1 MNTRPL
7 VVHTETIGNAARAWL
22 EERAD
27 VIAAGAESDAFAEL
41 APRIDAL
48 LVRTY
53 TKVDEALLDRL
64 PRLKVVGRAGV
75 GVDNIEVTACRNR
88 GVEVVYAPASST
100 HAVAEY
106 VVALLCDALRP
117 RVYLQDAEDRSRWS
131 HHRKTLVA
139 GRQFDE
145 LTLGI
150 LGMGRIGST
159 VAGFAEALGFQTI
172 ATDLESIPLT
182 DRHGAGM
189 VSVEALFEQ
198 ADVLTIHVDGRRANR
213 GLIGDDLLGRMK
225 RDAVLIN
232 TSRGFVMQHD
242 PLRRVLEART
252 DLRAFLDVHDPE
264 PPPPGDR
271 LFELPN
277 AHLLPHLASR
287 TETAMARMSDVVQ
300 DLWAVLN
307 GQEPTW
313 PAPAE

>member
-1 MNTRPL
+1 METHPL
-7 VVHTETIGNAARAWL
+7 VVHTETIGNAARTWL
-22 EERAD
+22 EDRAE
-27 VIAAGAESDAFAEL
+27 VIAASAHSAAFTKL

-53 TKVDEALLDRL
+53 TEVDDALLDRL
-64 PRLKVVGRAGV
+64 PRLKVVARAGV
-75 GVDNIEVTACRNR
+75 GVDNIDVAACRRR

-117 RVYLQDAEDRSRWS
+117 RVYLQDAEDRTRWS
-131 HHRKTLVA
+131 HYRKTLVA
-139 GRQFDE
+139 DRQFDE

-159 VAGFAEALGFQTI
+159 VAGFADALGFQTI
-172 ATDLESIPLT
+172 ATDLDSIAPSR
-182 DRHGAGM
+182 RHGAAM

-198 ADVLTIHVDGRRANR
+198 ADVLTIHIDGRRTNR
-213 GLIGDDLLGRMK
+213 GFIGDDLLDRMK
-225 RDAVLIN
+225 RNAVLIN

-242 PLRRVLEART
+242 PLRRVLAART

-287 TETAMARMSDVVQ
+287 TETAMARMSDVVE
-300 DLWAVLN
+300 DIWAVLN
-307 GQEPTW
+307 GQGPTW
-313 PAPAE
+313 PAPED

>member
-1 MNTRPL
+1 MGTHPL

-22 EERAD
+22 AERAE
-27 VIAAGAESDAFAEL
+27 VVAAAADQPDFEAL

-53 TKVDEALLDRL
+53 TDVDDALLDRL
-64 PRLKVVGRAGV
+64 PKLKVVGRAGV
-75 GVDNIEVTACRNR
+75 GVDNIDVAACRRR

-100 HAVAEY
+100 NAVAEY

-117 RVYLQDAEDRSRWS
+117 RVYLQEAEERSRWS

-139 GRQFDE
+139 TRQFDE

-150 LGMGRIGST
+150 LGMGRIGTT
-159 VAGFAEALGFQTI
+159 VAGFANALGFQTI
-172 ATDLESIPLT
+172 AADLESIPT
-182 DRHGAGM
+182 ECRHGAEM
-189 VSVEALFEQ
+189 VSTEELFTR

-213 GLIGDDLLGRMK
+213 GLIGDDLLDRMK
-225 RDAVLIN
+225 PDAVLIN

-242 PLRRVLEART
+242 PLREILAERT
-252 DLRAFLDVHDPE
+252 EMRAFLDVHDPE

-271 LFELPN
+271 LFTLPN

-287 TETAMARMSDVVQ
+287 TETAMARMSDVVR
-300 DLWAVLN
+300 DIWAVLE
-307 GQEPTW
+307 GHEPKW
-313 PAPAE
+313 PAPND

>member
-1 MNTRPL
+1 MGTDPL
-7 VVHTETIGNAARAWL
+7 VVHTETIGNAARIWL
-22 EERAD
+22 EERAE
-27 VIAAGAESDAFAEL
+27 VVAAGADEPTFAEL
-41 APRIDAL
+41 APRIEGL

-53 TKVDEALLDRL
+53 TQVDDALLDRL

-75 GVDNIEVTACRNR
+75 GVDNIDVAACRKR

-100 HAVAEY
+100 HAVSEY

-117 RVYLQDAEDRSRWS
+117 RIYLENAEDRKQWSR
-131 HHRKTLVA
+131 HRKTLVA

-159 VAGFAEALGFQTI
+159 VAGFARALGFQTI
-172 ATDLESIPLT
+172 ATDLEPISE
-182 DRHGAGM
+182 DRRHGAAM
-189 VSVEALFEQ
+189 VPAETLFAE

-213 GLIGDDLLGRMK
+213 GFIGEALLGRLK
-225 RDAVLIN
+225 HDAVLIN

-242 PLRRVLEART
+242 PLRRILETRA
-252 DLRAFLDVHDPE
+252 DLRAYLDVHDPE
-264 PPPPGDR
+264 PPPEGDR
-271 LFELPN
+271 LFELSN

-300 DLWAVLN
+300 DIWAVLE
-307 GQEPTW
+307 GRKPTW
-313 PAPAE
+313 PAPED

>member
-22 EERAD
+22 EERAE
-27 VIAAGAESDAFAEL
+27 VIAADAGSDAFAEL

-53 TKVDEALLDRL
+53 TEVDDALLDRL

-75 GVDNIEVTACRNR
+75 GVDNIDVTACRSR

-139 GRQFDE
+139 ERQFDE

-182 DRHGAGM
+182 DRHGAEM

-198 ADVLTIHVDGRRANR
+198 ADVLTIHVDGRRTNR

-225 RDAVLIN
+225 QDAVLIN

-242 PLRRVLEART
+242 PLRRVLETRT
-252 DLRAFLDVHDPE
+252 DLRAYLDVHDPE
-264 PPPPGDR
+264 PPPAGDR

-300 DLWAVLN
+300 DIWAVLN
-307 GQEPTW
+307 GQDPTW
-313 PAPAE
+313 PAPED

>member
-1 MNTRPL
+1 MGTHPL

-22 EERAD
+22 EERAE
-27 VIAAGAESDAFAEL
+27 VVAAAADDPSFTEL
-41 APRIDAL
+41 APRIEAL

-53 TKVDEALLDRL
+53 TEVDDDLLDRL

-75 GVDNIEVTACRNR
+75 GVDNIDVAACRRR
-88 GVEVVYAPASST
+88 GIEVVYAPASST

-117 RVYLQDAEDRSRWS
+117 RVYLQGAEDRSQWS

-139 GRQFDE
+139 KRQFDE

-159 VAGFAEALGFQTI
+159 VAGFADALGFQTI
-172 ATDLESIPLT
+172 ATDLETIPQ
-182 DRHGAGM
+182 DRRHGAKM
-189 VSVEALFEQ
+189 VSVETLFAE
-198 ADVLTIHVDGRRANR
+198 ADVLTVHVDGRRANR
-213 GLIGDDLLGRMK
+213 GLIGDDLLDRMK
-225 RDAVLIN
+225 HDAVLIN

-252 DLRAFLDVHDPE
+252 DMRAYLDVHDPE
-264 PPPPGDR
+264 PPPPGDL
-271 LFELPN
+271 LFERSN

-300 DLWAVLN
+300 DIWAVLE
-307 GQEPTW
+307 GREPTW
-313 PAPAE
+313 PAPSD

>member
-22 EERAD
+22 EERAE
-27 VIAAGAESDAFAEL
+27 VVAADSGSDAFAEL

-53 TKVDEALLDRL
+53 TEVDDALLDRL

-75 GVDNIEVTACRNR
+75 GVDNIDVTACRSR

-117 RVYLQDAEDRSRWS
+117 RIYLQDAEDRSRWS

-150 LGMGRIGST
+150 LGLGRIGST
-159 VAGFAEALGFQTI
+159 VARFAETLGFQTI
-172 ATDLESIPLT
+172 ASDLESIPLT
-182 DRHGAGM
+182 DRHGAEM
-189 VSVEALFEQ
+189 VSVETLFAQ

-213 GLIGDDLLGRMK
+213 GLIGDDLLERMK
-225 RDAVLIN
+225 QDAVLIN

-242 PLRRVLEART
+242 PLRRVLAART

-271 LFELPN
+271 LFDLSN

-300 DLWAVLN
+300 DIWAVLN

-313 PAPAE
+313 PAPED